1 MEVSVQKCRAFVE
14 TARYG
19 SFTKAAELL
28 SYSQSGISRMV
39 GELERE
45 CGVVLLDRDRAGVR
59 LTSDGEE
66 LLGPMQKMCRMY
78 DDLCMHI
85 DQVRGID
92 TGLIRIGATSVL
104 STVWLPNIIG
114 AFRADYPGIRYEVV
128 QGDYGELET
137 KVREGTLDC
146 AFLRLPASGRFH
158 EIPLES
164 EGWVAVLPEG
174 HPLAELDEV
183 PPEELLEYPFILP
196 ERFGDKEENDV
207 VSKAIERWGLT
218 PNTIAA
224 GWIDDAALA
233 MVERGLGVSI
243 MPEMC
248 TRRKAFRIVMRPLA
262 HARSR
267 DVGVILKSL
276 DAASVATRKF
286 LEYLP
291 YRNCDRFGVDA
302 AANEAAAGGLA
313 ARAASDV
320 RGGGE

>member
-14 TARYG
+14 TVRYG
-19 SFTKAAELL
+19 SFTKAGEVL

-78 DDLCMHI
+78 DDLCMHV

-92 TGLIRIGATSVL
+92 AGLIRIGATAVL
-104 STVWLPNIIG
+104 ATVWLPNIME
-114 AFRADYPGIRYEVV
+114 AFRADYPGIRYEIVE
-128 QGDYGELET
+128 GDYGELET
-137 KVREGTLDC
+137 KVREGTIDC
-146 AFLRLPASGRFH
+146 AFLRLPALGRFH

-183 PPEELLEYPFILP
+183 PPEALLEYPFILP
-196 ERFGDKEENDV
+196 ERFGDKEANDV
-207 VSKAIERWGLT
+207 VSKAFERWGLT
-218 PNTIAA
+218 PNTVAA
-224 GWIDDAALA
+224 TWIDDAALA

-248 TRRKAFRIVMRPLA
+248 TRRKAFRIVMRPLK
-262 HARSR
+262 HANNRS
-267 DVGVILKSL
+267 VGVILKSL

-291 YRNCDRFGVDA
+291 YRNGDRQGGDGARPPALDGAPGGSA
-302 AANEAAAGGLA
+302 A
-313 ARAASDV
+313 
-320 RGGGE
+320 RGGGD